1 MTRFQ
6 GYVLSVCGAA
16 VIATVALYGLAPA
29 TEHAQVLAAITLTM
43 LGLVALFLVHNLPQ
57 GSAGGTA
64 AFVPFLAAA
73 LIAPNWQVVVAV
85 SCASGISE
93 IVKRRAAIKAAFN
106 VGQTA
111 LSLALAVGCYLIAGG
126 RPLAVSG
133 IESILQSASSRGVPF
148 LLMTTVFF
156 AVNTVAVSGAI
167 ATLENRSALRIWK
180 RNTLSVI
187 GFDVIASPIIFVF
200 GWVFA
205 RFGTLAA
212 AGLVLP
218 MLGVRVLYKTNRQLE
233 QVNHELLELT
243 VKAIEARDPY
253 TSGHSRRVAH
263 YSQIIARAIGL
274 SAKQVERIG
283 VAALLHDVGKIH
295 EEFAPLLRKPDKLT
309 AEEWA
314 VMKTHPIKSAELVR
328 TVSHL
333 QDLIAPLRHHHE
345 NWDGT
350 GYPDGIAKDAIPLAS
365 RIIIFADTTDAMT
378 TDRPYRKALGA
389 SDVRAEFIRCR
400 GMQFDPAICDR
411 LLASPLFDLLFVP
424 VDLQTTPGVD
434 RPVQLVQNARLAR
447 PA

>member
-6 GYVLSVCGAA
+6 AFVVCVCSAA
-16 VIATVALYGLAPA
+16 VIVTASLFTLAPA
-29 TEHAQVLAAITLTM
+29 PERGQVLAALTLTI

-57 GSAGGTA
+57 GTAGGTA
-64 AFVPFLAAA
+64 AFVPFLASA
-73 LIAPNWQVVVAV
+73 LIAPSWQAVVAV

-93 IVKRRAAIKAAFN
+93 IVKRRTAIKAAFN

-111 LSLALAVGCYLIAGG
+111 LSLALAIGCYLIAGG
-126 RPLAVSG
+126 KPLAVNG

-156 AVNTVAVSGAI
+156 AVNTVAVSAAI
-167 ATLENRSALRIWK
+167 ATIENRSAVRIWK

-200 GWVFA
+200 GWIFA

-233 QVNHELLELT
+233 QVNHELLELM

-283 VAALLHDVGKIH
+283 MAALLHDVGKIH

-309 AEEWA
+309 PDEWA
-314 VMKTHPIKSAELVR
+314 VMKTHPVKSAELVK

-345 NWDGT
+345 NWDGS
-350 GYPDGIAKDAIPLAS
+350 GYPDGIADEAIPLAS
-365 RIIIFADTTDAMT
+365 RVIIFADTTDAMT
-378 TDRPYRKALGA
+378 TDRPYRKALGS

-400 GMQFDPAICDR
+400 GTQFDPEICDR

-424 VDLQTTPGVD
+424 VDLQATPGVD
-434 RPVQLVQNARLAR
+434 RPVQLMRDSRLAK